1 MTDTSDISSLITESA
16 TRIFHDRCDPQAI
29 NNAKGVCWKEPLWRD
44 MEENGLTLSWVD
56 EERGGAGVGIAAG
69 FDVLYVSGKFAVPA
83 PLGETMLAGWLL
95 SQAGIAIPKGP
106 MSVAP
111 CVRQDRIS
119 IDGKG
124 ALSGTARS
132 VPFANETRH
141 LVLLVQGEDA
151 PAAALVETKHCNISE
166 GASIAGDPQG
176 DVTFE
181 GVAPSICSPLPL
193 DVGSDALMLLGAAVR
208 ARQIAGGLQAILD
221 LAVEYAKER
230 IAFGRPI
237 GKFQAV
243 QHNLARLAG
252 EVAAADAASGSAA
265 DAIHHAECFDDAVFL
280 EVAAAKI
287 RAGEAAGEGAAI
299 AHQVFGAIGFTQEHI
314 LQRYTRRLWAWRDD
328 FGTESEWAEQLG
340 RRIAAA
346 GADQLWPILAAR

>member
-1 MTDTSDISSLITESA
+1 MTDTSDISSLIAESA

-44 MEENGLTLSWVD
+44 IEENGLTLSWVD

-69 FDVLYVSGKFAVPA
+69 FDVLYVSGQFAIPA

-95 SQAGIAIPKGP
+95 SQAGIAIPSGP

-111 CVRQDRIS
+111 CTRQDRIF
-119 IDGKG
+119 IDKKG

-132 VPFANETRH
+132 VPFASETRH
-141 LVLLVQGEDA
+141 LVLLAQGEEG
-151 PAAALVETKHCNISE
+151 PVTALVETKDCNVKE
-166 GASIAGDPQG
+166 GTSIAGDPQG
-176 DVTFE
+176 KFSLDGVTLL
-181 GVAPSICSPLPL
+181 AQSALPP
-193 DVGSDALMLLGAAVR
+193 DIGSDVLMLLGAAVR
-208 ARQIAGGLQAILD
+208 ARQIAGGLQAVLD

-265 DAIHHAECFDDAVFL
+265 DAIHHAKCFDEAVFL

-328 FGTESEWAEQLG
+328 FGTESEWAEKLG